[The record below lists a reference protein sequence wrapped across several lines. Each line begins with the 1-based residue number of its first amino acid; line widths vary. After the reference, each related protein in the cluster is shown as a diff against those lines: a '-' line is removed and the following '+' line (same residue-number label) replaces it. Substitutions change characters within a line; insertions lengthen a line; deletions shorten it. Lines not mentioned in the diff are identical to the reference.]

1 MDLKRLHVEIAIVSL
16 PLGYEKPFAMKMCRD
31 SGL

>member
-1 MDLKRLHVEIAIVSL
+1 MDLKRLHVEINAASL
-16 PLGYEKPFAMKMCRD
+16 SLGYEKPFAMKMYRD